1 MNGVELNALHDGQ
14 QLQSQQQQQQ
24 SASLESGLKSSFI
37 NDHHDEDDEFSEH
50 GDDEEA
56 LLSTPHD
63 ERQPSRDKI
72 EKNGRWAPIKDIVLE
87 VIISIQF
94 TYGLR
99 NLKHF
104 QAAPTLLLTTIG
116 LLFTGELLDQVSRWR
131 AMREVDQLI
140 MIIPVVLNLKGNLE
154 MNLSARLG
162 TAANVGELDEP
173 RVRKSIILGNLSLL
187 QVQATVVS
195 FVAACVSF
203 LLGFVVPRAEL
214 PPAQPSS
221 ETGETARRMLHYLV
235 TRRPRP
241 TLPPVDTA
249 RKFGFHPF
257 FMVVST
263 AMTAACLSSLILGSF
278 MCSLIVLCRK
288 YGRDPDN
295 IAPPIA
301 SCLGDLVTLLLIG
314 VVSTILIPF
323 LNTLLPTIV
332 VIFVLISFGFCLAAT
347 YRNLYV
353 RNLIKQ
359 GWVPLFGAMII
370 SSSTGIV
377 LDLFV
382 SRYEGFALLAVVISG
397 LPGSVGSIFI
407 SRLST
412 ALHTVALSA
421 APNGTFRPS
430 KKSMEPS
437 SNLVIISLIVI
448 TIPVEIIFLSVLH
461 GLGWLHPPFLF
472 IAISVLFF
480 CCAVTASLFIA
491 RLLTNFLWSRNLDP
505 DIYALPIHSAF
516 MDLIGQ
522 LLLVLCFEIVTLL
535 GVAPHA
541 RSD

>member
-1 MNGVELNALHDGQ
+1 MNGVELNALRNGN
-14 QLQSQQQQQQ
+14 QQ
-24 SASLESGLKSSFI
+24 SPVLESGLKSSFI
-37 NDHHDEDDEFSEH
+37 NDGHDDEDAFSEN

-56 LLSTPHD
+56 LLSTSYEHRRND
-63 ERQPSRDKI
+63 RSVVKA
-72 EKNGRWAPIKDIVLE
+72 GRWPQVKDIVIE
-87 VIISIQF
+87 
-94 TYGLR
+94 
-99 NLKHF
+99 
-104 QAAPTLLLTTIG
+104 AAPTLLFTTIG
-116 LLFTGELLDQVSRWR
+116 LLFTGELLDHVSRWR

-140 MIIPVVLNLKGNLE
+140 MIIPVILNLKGNLE

-162 TAANVGELDEP
+162 TAANVGELDDP
-173 RVRKSIILGNLSLL
+173 HIMRKIIFGNLSLL

-203 LLGFVVPRAEL
+203 VLGFIIPRAEI
-214 PPAQPSS
+214 PATQPSES
-221 ETGETARRMLHYLV
+221 TLATRQLLGLLP
-235 TRRPRP
+235 RRPRP
-241 TLPPVDTA
+241 TLPPVDTS
-249 RKFGFHPF
+249 RKFGIHSF

-263 AMTAACLSSLILGSF
+263 AMSAACLSSLILGSF
-278 MCSLIVLCRK
+278 MCTLIVICKR
-288 YGRDPDN
+288 YGRNPDN

-314 VVSTILIPF
+314 VVSTLLIPF
-323 LNTLLPTIV
+323 LNGFIPILVVIV
-332 VIFVLISFGFCLAAT
+332 VLLSFLFSFAAT

-353 RNLIKQ
+353 KDLIKQ

-370 SSSTGIV
+370 SSTTGIV

-412 ALHTVALSA
+412 TLHAVALSA
-421 APNGTFRPS
+421 APSGTFRPS
-430 KKSMEPS
+430 KNSAEPS
-437 SNLVIISLIVI
+437 SNLVMIVLILI

-472 IAISVLFF
+472 IAFSVVFF
-480 CCAVTASLFIA
+480 CCAASHLLSLSTVTASLFIA
-491 RLLTNFLWSRNLDP
+491 RSLTHFLWSRNLDP
-505 DIYALPIHSAF
+505 DTYALPIHSAL

-535 GVAPHA
+535 GAVPHTKA
-541 RSD
+541 TSEAN

>member
-1 MNGVELNALHDGQ
+1 D
-14 QLQSQQQQQQ
+14 
-24 SASLESGLKSSFI
+24 
-37 NDHHDEDDEFSEH
+37 DEDVYSEND
-50 GDDEEA
+50 DDEEA
-56 LLSTPHD
+56 LLSASYEHGTGHRPFVK
-63 ERQPSRDKI
+63 P
-72 EKNGRWAPIKDIVLE
+72 GRWLQVRDIVTE
-87 VIISIQF
+87 
-94 TYGLR
+94 
-99 NLKHF
+99 
-104 QAAPTLLLTTIG
+104 AAPTLLFTTIG
-116 LLFTGELLDQVSRWR
+116 LLFTGELLDHVSRWR

-173 RVRKSIILGNLSLL
+173 HIRRKIIFGNLMLL

-203 LLGFVVPRAEL
+203 ILGFIVPRAEI
-214 PPAQPSS
+214 PATQPTES
-221 ETGETARRMLHYLV
+221 TPATRQLLRLLR
-235 TRRPRP
+235 RRPRP
-241 TLPPVDTA
+241 TLPPVDTS
-249 RKFGFHPF
+249 RKFGIHSF

-263 AMTAACLSSLILGSF
+263 AMSAACLSSLILGSF
-278 MCSLIVLCRK
+278 MCTLIVLCRR

-314 VVSTILIPF
+314 FISTLLIPF
-323 LNTLLPTIV
+323 LNGLVPILV
-332 VIFVLISFGFCLAAT
+332 VVAVLVSFFFSFVAT

-353 RNLIKQ
+353 KDLMKQ

-370 SSSTGIV
+370 SSTTGIV

-421 APNGTFRPS
+421 APSGTLRPS
-430 KKSMEPS
+430 REPS
-437 SNLVIISLIVI
+437 SNLVMIILILI

-472 IAISVLFF
+472 IAFSVFFF

-491 RLLTNFLWSRNLDP
+491 RLLTHFLWSKNLDP
-505 DIYALPIHSAF
+505 DTYALPIHSAL

-535 GVAPHA
+535 G
-541 RSD
+541 

>member
-1 MNGVELNALHDGQ
+1 MNGVELSALHNG
-14 QLQSQQQQQQ
+14 QQQQD
-24 SASLESGLKSSFI
+24 SLLLESGLKSSFI
-37 NDHHDEDDEFSEH
+37 NDRHDDDDDDSSSEN
-50 GDDEEA
+50 GDDEDA
-56 LLSTPHD
+56 LLSSSHA
-63 ERQPSRDKI
+63 RHPSRERN
-72 EKNGRWAPIKDIVLE
+72 EKPGRWPQIKDIVLE
-87 VIISIQF
+87 
-94 TYGLR
+94 
-99 NLKHF
+99 
-104 QAAPTLLLTTIG
+104 AAPTLLFTTIG
-116 LLFTGELLDQVSRWR
+116 LLFTGELLDHVSRWR

-173 RVRKSIILGNLSLL
+173 QARRNIILGNLTLL

-203 LLGFVVPRAEL
+203 LLGFIVPRAEV
-214 PPAQPSS
+214 PPAQSADTT
-221 ETGETARRMLHYLV
+221 EVTRRVLHYLT

-241 TLPPVDTA
+241 TLPLVDTS
-249 RKFGFHPF
+249 RKFGFHSF

-314 VVSTILIPF
+314 LISTILIPF
-323 LNTLLPTIV
+323 LNTFVPIIV
-332 VIFVLISFGFCLAAT
+332 VILVLLSFGFCLAAT

-353 RNLIKQ
+353 RDLIKQ
-359 GWVPLFGAMII
+359 GWVPLFGAMVI

-421 APNGTFRPS
+421 APSGTFRLS
-430 KKSMEPS
+430 RTSAEPS
-437 SNLVIISLIVI
+437 PNLVMITLIII

-461 GLGWLHPPFLF
+461 GLGWLHPPFVF
-472 IAISVLFF
+472 IAFSVFFF

-505 DIYALPIHSAF
+505 DTYALPIHSAL

-535 GVAPHA
+535 GAAPRA
-541 RSD
+541 RNA